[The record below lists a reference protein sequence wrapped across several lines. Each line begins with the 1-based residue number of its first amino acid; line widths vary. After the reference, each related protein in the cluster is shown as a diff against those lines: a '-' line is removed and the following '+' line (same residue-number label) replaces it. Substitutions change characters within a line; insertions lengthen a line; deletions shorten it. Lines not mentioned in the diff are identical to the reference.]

1 MKCATES
8 ARKLKPHA
16 WERRI
21 GCRECPGWRES
32 PGRAKGVESANGGA
46 REDPQSSGLIQAAT
60 RSDTRP
66 GKIEAVVETFS
77 ILHRFLSYPA
87 RTTSTTFPLL
97 RPRGVRASPGTC
109 QGSGDSDSRMGF
121 GPVPGSVVLG
131 RRRTSFMRAGLAGQG
146 GTYV

>member
-1 MKCATES
+1 MKGATES
-8 ARKLKPHA
+8 ARRLKPHT

-21 GCRECPGWRES
+21 GCRDCPGWRGQASSERVD
-32 PGRAKGVESANGGA
+32 GLARGGIA
-46 REDPQSSGLIQAAT
+46 EDPHSSGLTQAAA
-60 RSDTRP
+60 RPDTRP
-66 GKIEAVVETFS
+66 GKIETVVERFS

-97 RPRGVRASPGTC
+97 RFRGVRASPGTC

-131 RRRTSFMRAGLAGQG
+131 RRRTSFMRAGDAGQG